1 MDADSITELINNKNI
16 SDEGLKY
23 VDDETGEEKLIPRCD
38 EQGKHDYKYT
48 LQQMSRKKQLQL
60 DCAKAYPD
68 MDKTMV
74 EWIIDWYLNHPDEAE
89 AYMRKDKKFMR
100 NIIEEEK

>member
-1 MDADSITELINNKNI
+1 MDADSITELIKNKNI
-16 SDEGLKY
+16 SEEGL
-23 VDDETGEEKLIPRCD
+23 
-38 EQGKHDYKYT
+38 EQ
-48 LQQMSRKKQLQL
+48 MARKKQLQM

-68 MDKTMV
+68 MDKTML

-100 NIIEEEK
+100 NIVEE

>member
-1 MDADSITELINNKNI
+1 MDADTVTELIKNKNI
-16 SDEGLKY
+16 TDEGLKY
-23 VDDETGEEKLIPRCD
+23 TDEETGEEKLIPRCE

-48 LQQMSRKKQLQL
+48 MEQMARKKQLQM
-60 DCAKAYPD
+60 DCAKAYPNL
-68 MDKTMV
+68 DKTMV

-89 AYMRKDKKFMR
+89 EYMRKDKKFMR